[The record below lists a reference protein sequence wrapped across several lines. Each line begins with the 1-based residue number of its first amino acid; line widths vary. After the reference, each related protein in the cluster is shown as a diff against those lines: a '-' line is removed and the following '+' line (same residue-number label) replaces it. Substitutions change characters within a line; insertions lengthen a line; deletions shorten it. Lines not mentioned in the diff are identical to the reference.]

1 MSIESL
7 GKASPQ
13 LAVQL
18 SDDFSRP
25 VPGRWQNWR
34 QGFEV
39 VDGAAVLRA
48 TIDGPPGPP
57 PKFGFCGLATVEKY
71 FNPGLVGTNV
81 LEAILAAYAHKGEYM
96 GLGLRIDGTQY
107 DEEDPVGGHYIMGW
121 TLTIATYRAQTGATQ
136 GKRDR
141 RSVQLILD
149 WWSETGVD
157 MILVRDVIAGDEKLP
172 RHDADKDTAATVP
185 KPCVAFPSV
194 ILWATNFPCSKG
206 GMGDKPWG
214 HRFGLRLAG
223 DGTHLSW
230 SLDGVEM
237 GGAEIPGHYFGDIA
251 EAVSDGAYATIAAAG
266 SHRESLW
273 KVDDV
278 SILAST

>member
-1 MSIESL
+1 MQELFPNVHQAVTTMSIGPMKFS
-7 GKASPQ
+7 AAMF
-13 LAVQL
+13 AVKTEDEL
-18 SDDFSRP
+18 ILIDAFELDDS
-25 VPGRWQNWR
+25 
-34 QGFEV
+34 E
-39 VDGAAVLRA
+39 
-48 TIDGPPGPP
+48 T
-57 PKFGFCGLATVEKY
+57 KE
-71 FNPGLVGTNV
+71 
-81 LEAILAAYAHKGEYM
+81 LEALGTPTHTVITCVTHERDCDTYRKKYDAKIITHRDTVPKLEGSVDETFGDGET
-96 GLGLRIDGTQY
+96 I
-107 DEEDPVGGHYIMGW
+107 VGGHYIMGW
-121 TLTIATYRAQTGATQ
+121 TLTIATYRAQTGATR
-136 GKRDR
+136 GKRNR
-141 RSVQLILD
+141 CSVQLILD

-194 ILWATNFPCSKG
+194 ILWATNLPRGKG

-237 GGAEIPGHYFGDIA
+237 GGAEISVHYFGDVA
-251 EAVSDGAYATIAAAG
+251 EAVRDSAYATIAAAG
-266 SHRESLW
+266 SYRESLW
-273 KVDDV
+273 KVNDI